1 MVNSV
6 KPKNVL
12 VVHPNLKILGGAELV
27 ALRIIA
33 LVLQRYGS
41 QVTVLTFEGFDAKK
55 INEYFGLGRWSGLLG
70 IKTVKPPLVLRIASG
85 KFHTLKIAYLH
96 RIAKRICLDYDLCIS
111 TYNEIDFGTTG
122 IQYIHHP
129 NFAGRSFM
137 RNLNIVGL
145 TDIRET
151 VPFLDSLYRLLVRF
165 TARHNNEGIA
175 RNITVVNSHF
185 MECIV
190 HSLYGIKP
198 TVVYPFLHVKQE
210 THNQSWDQRKFQFL
224 SVGRISPEKNLLE
237 LLSTFETIARQYP
250 NAKFIILGR
259 MDSQQ
264 YLNNLQ
270 SAAEK
275 IKNVNIEILP
285 DATDEKRSQLYAES
299 KFYIHPKP
307 YEHFGISVLEAASAG
322 CLTFV
327 HDSGGMIEIITSD
340 VLRFKNVSELIY
352 KLTRL
357 IDDATLRNDSLDKL
371 KSSVNN
377 FTIENFDRGIES
389 AINNLKSHLLGNEIL

>member
-1 MVNSV
+1 MLVFLNA
-6 KPKNVL
+6 VL
-12 VVHPNLKILGGAELV
+12 F
-27 ALRIIA
+27 
-33 LVLQRYGS
+33 
-41 QVTVLTFEGFDAKK
+41 QVC
-55 INEYFGLGRWSGLLG
+55 N
-70 IKTVKPPLVLRIASG
+70 
-85 KFHTLKIAYLH
+85 
-96 RIAKRICLDYDLCIS
+96 
-111 TYNEIDFGTTG
+111 DF
-122 IQYIHHP
+122 
-129 NFAGRSFM
+129 
-137 RNLNIVGL
+137 
-145 TDIRET
+145 
-151 VPFLDSLYRLLVRF
+151 
-165 TARHNNEGIA
+165 
-175 RNITVVNSHF
+175 
-185 MECIV
+185 
-190 HSLYGIKP
+190 
-198 TVVYPFLHVKQE
+198 
-210 THNQSWDQRKFQFL
+210 
-224 SVGRISPEKNLLE
+224 
-237 LLSTFETIARQYP
+237 
-250 NAKFIILGR
+250 
-259 MDSQQ
+259 
-264 YLNNLQ
+264 LNNLQ